1 MNRRKERLEDLVEIG
16 IALSGERKM
25 ERLLELI
32 VTEARKFTGADA
44 GSLYVKEG
52 DRIRFSVSQNE
63 TLERRLGRERARAEY
78 VPSLLS
84 ISNESIAGY
93 VANTGNILNIKDV
106 YKLPADAEYRF
117 DYSWDEKTGYRCKS
131 MLVVPMKDREGEVIG
146 VLQLINALDKNGRVR
161 PFRKRDIKLVLALA
175 SQAAVAVKNAKLT
188 NAIRAQSFDTIFRL
202 STVAEFRDIETGHH
216 IKRISLYSAVL
227 AQHLNFNDHQIET
240 IRLASAMHD
249 VGKIGIPDSILL
261 KPGRLTPEERKIM
274 ETHTQIGAR
283 ILSGSDLELLKV
295 SERIA
300 LTHHERYDGLGYPNR
315 MKRDEIPLE
324 GRIVALSDV
333 FDALSNRR
341 VYKPAFSMDK
351 VIEIIN
357 QEEGKHFDPRVVD
370 AFHKGFD
377 EIIQIFEEYK
387 EV

>member
-1 MNRRKERLEDLVEIG
+1 MSKRKERLEDLVDIG
-16 IALSGERKM
+16 IALSSEQKM
-25 ERLLELI
+25 EHLLELI

-44 GSLYVKEG
+44 GSLYIKEG
-52 DRIRFSVSQNE
+52 DKIRFSVSQNE
-63 TLERRLGRERARAEY
+63 TLEKKIGHKASKAAF
-78 VPSLLS
+78 VPFLMP
-84 ISNESIAGY
+84 ISNQSIAGY

-106 YKLPADAEYRF
+106 YHLSKDVVYKF
-117 DYSWDEKTGYRCKS
+117 NGSWDTKTGYRCKS
-131 MLVVPMKDREGEVIG
+131 MLVVPMKDRNGKVVG
-146 VLQLINALDKNGRVR
+146 VLQLINALDKNGRAKS
-161 PFRKRDIKLVLALA
+161 FRKGDVKLILALA

-188 NAIRAQSFDTIFRL
+188 DTIRQQSADTIFRL

-216 IKRISLYSAVL
+216 IKRISLYSAIL
-227 AQHLNFNDHQIET
+227 AQHFGFDDGKIET
-240 IRLASAMHD
+240 IKLASAMHD

-283 ILSGSDLELLKV
+283 ILSGSDSELLKI
-295 SERIA
+295 SETVA
-300 LTHHERYDGLGYPNR
+300 LTHHERFDGLGYPNR
-315 MKRDEIPLE
+315 LKKEEIPIE

-357 QEEGKHFDPRVVD
+357 QERGKHFDPGIVD
-370 AFHKGFD
+370 AFHDGFD
-377 EIIQIFEEYK
+377 EVIQIFEQYK

>member
-1 MNRRKERLEDLVEIG
+1 MSRRKERLEDLVDIG
-16 IALSGERKM
+16 IALSSERKM

-44 GSLYVKEG
+44 GSLYIKEG
-52 DRIRFSVSQNE
+52 DKIRFSVSQNE
-63 TLERRLGRERARAEY
+63 TLERKLGREAARAEF
-78 VPSLLS
+78 VPFLMP

-93 VANTGNILNIKDV
+93 VANTGNILDIKDV
-106 YKLPADAEYRF
+106 YHLPKNVEYKFNR
-117 DYSWDEKTGYRCKS
+117 SWDEKTGYRCKS
-131 MLVVPMKDREGEVIG
+131 MLVVPMRDREGEVIG
-146 VLQLINALDKNGRVR
+146 VLQLINALDKKGRIR
-161 PFRKRDIKLVLALA
+161 SFRKRDVKLVLALA

-188 NAIRAQSFDTIFRL
+188 EAIRQQSYDTIFRL

-227 AQHLNFNDHQIET
+227 AQKLGLDENRVET

-261 KPGRLTPEERKIM
+261 KPGRLTPEERRIM
-274 ETHTQIGAR
+274 ETHTLIGAR
-283 ILSGSDLELLKV
+283 ILGGSDSELLKV
-295 SERIA
+295 SEKVA

-315 MKRDEIPLE
+315 LKGEEIPLE

-351 VIEIIN
+351 VVEIVN
-357 QEEGKHFDPRVVD
+357 QERGKHFDPKVVD
-370 AFHKGFD
+370 AFHRGFD
-377 EIIQIFEEYK
+377 EIMQIFEEYK